1 MIHNY
6 NNKKTSSIRH
16 SRKSELKYKHSND
29 INHVEDL
36 REIAFSYLN
45 YAQARISGHRVAS
58 SVLAYKKDRTR
69 SSGRLEY
76 RDQNTNTN
84 TFRVFGGCN
93 LEISISTVLHA
104 EAIALYKALSEGYT
118 KIQAV
123 GVTSDHEDQ
132 LKPLCGA
139 CRQLYMYVNP
149 LTTIYVFGKDK
160 KVKLKVKL
168 IDTINYP
175 YMSKGKIT

>member
-1 MIHNY
+1 MQL
-6 NNKKTSSIRH
+6 NNFNR
-16 SRKSELKYKHSND
+16 
-29 INHVEDL
+29 VEAL
-36 REIAFSYLN
+36 REIIFSYLHH
-45 YAQARISGHRVAS
+45 AQASISGHRVSAAVFAMRKARS
-58 SVLAYKKDRTR
+58 KSKKKIETE
-69 SSGRLEY
+69 SGDL
-76 RDQNTNTN
+76 
-84 TFRVFGGCN
+84 FKVFGGCN

-132 LKPLCGA
+132 IKPLCGA

-160 KVKLKVKL
+160 KVKLQVKL
-168 IDTINYP
+168 IDTMKYP
-175 YMSKGKIT
+175 YISRGKVT

>member
-1 MIHNY
+1 M
-6 NNKKTSSIRH
+6 
-16 SRKSELKYKHSND
+16 RKSELKNRQLID
-29 INHVEDL
+29 IDHLEAL
-36 REIAFSYLN
+36 REMAFSYLN
-45 YAQARISGHRVAS
+45 YAQASISGHRVAS
-58 SVLAYKKDRTR
+58 SVLAFKKDRTR
-69 SSGRLEY
+69 SYRRLES
-76 RDQNTNTN
+76 RDRNTNM
-84 TFRVFGGCN
+84 FRVFGGCN
-93 LEISISTVLHA
+93 LEISVSTVLHA

-132 LKPLCGA
+132 IKPLCGA

-160 KVKLKVKL
+160 KIKLKVKL

-175 YMSKGKIT
+175 YMSKDKIT

>member
-1 MIHNY
+1 MRS
-6 NNKKTSSIRH
+6 NNFNQVQALQK
-16 SRKSELKYKHSND
+16 
-29 INHVEDL
+29 V
-36 REIAFSYLN
+36 AFSYLN
-45 YAQARISGHRVAS
+45 YAQASISGHRVAS
-58 SVLAYKKDRTR
+58 SILAFKNDPSKSSSRLKKTD
-69 SSGRLEY
+69 G
-76 RDQNTNTN
+76 N
-84 TFRVFGGCN
+84 TFKVFGGCN

-132 LKPLCGA
+132 IKPLCGA

-149 LTTIYVFGKDK
+149 KTTIYVFGKDK

-168 IDTINYP
+168 IDTMNYP
-175 YMSKGKIT
+175 YISRGKIT